1 MKSSPQPEICLNFL
15 KNNHKIVKLELKVA
29 QKLHPLNRHLCL
41 GGGVGLVLLGGEGV
55 AVGVV
60 RVAVE
65 QEVGRAGALERG
77 S

>member
-1 MKSSPQPEICLNFL
+1 MDGCL
-15 KNNHKIVKLELKVA
+15 VC
-29 QKLHPLNRHLCL
+29 LC
-41 GGGVGLVLLGGEGV
+41 GGVGLVLLGGEGGV
-55 AVGVV
+55 AVGV